1 MNICLKLDV
10 NVPGDSGYASPPR
23 LVEYEE
29 AETLCVK
36 PINDLGKRLKTV
48 QLGSSSSTSQKHR
61 NFVGPWVRSPLPTW
75 QVLVSDT
82 KNGSS

>member
-10 NVPGDSGYASPPR
+10 NVLGDSGYASPPR

-48 QLGSSSSTSQKHR
+48 QLGSSSSTGEARGWRARASTR
-61 NFVGPWVRSPLPTW
+61 PT
-75 QVLVSDT
+75 SYS
-82 KNGSS
+82 GSSY